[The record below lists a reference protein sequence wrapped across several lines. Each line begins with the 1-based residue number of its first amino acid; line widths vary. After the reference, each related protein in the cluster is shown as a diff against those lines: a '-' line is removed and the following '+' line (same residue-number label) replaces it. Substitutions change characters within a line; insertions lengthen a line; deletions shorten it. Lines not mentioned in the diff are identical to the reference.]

1 MKYEAADGTVLYD
14 QNKCYKAEGTA
25 PEIDTVTAIGS
36 DTREYI
42 DVSWTNKVEADGDG
56 LYVLEVS
63 QDNGSTWSKVES
75 ALTDTSYRYV
85 LKEAGNYKFR
95 VSGKLGVDGEIN
107 SYVESD
113 DVYILPALDK
123 PVLSIS
129 STSEKINLAWDKV
142 DGADT

>member
-1 MKYEAADGTVLYD
+1 MYKYTSTELFKADKAATAVSYGFVLAGVEATIKNMKYEAADGTVLYD

-63 QDNGSTWSKVES
+63 QDNGRLSLHSQI
-75 ALTDTSYRYV
+75 LHTDMY
-85 LKEAGNYKFR
+85 
-95 VSGKLGVDGEIN
+95 
-107 SYVESD
+107 
-113 DVYILPALDK
+113 
-123 PVLSIS
+123 
-129 STSEKINLAWDKV
+129 
-142 DGADT
+142 